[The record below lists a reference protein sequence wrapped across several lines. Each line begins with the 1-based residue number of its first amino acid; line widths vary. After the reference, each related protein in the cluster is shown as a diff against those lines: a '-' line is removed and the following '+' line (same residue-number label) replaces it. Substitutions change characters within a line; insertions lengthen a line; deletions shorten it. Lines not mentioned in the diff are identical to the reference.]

1 MSVRKLALAAAIAV
15 GAAMPAQAFEPSGV
29 ECIAPAGPGGGW
41 DFTCRTVGRLL
52 AENDFVDGRVQTT
65 NMPGGVGA
73 AAYGNVMAKRAD
85 DPNLIVA
92 TSTVGITQIAQGKY
106 PGGVDEM
113 RWLAMLGADVGVLMV
128 QKDAP
133 YDSVDDLMQVYKDDP
148 SSVPTGGSSNV
159 GGWDHLRLLLMAREA
174 GMAEDELRDIQ
185 WVQYSGGGDAVTQLI
200 GGHVKAV
207 LTDIG
212 EIGGFIKSGDVKVLA
227 VMSDE
232 RLDAFPDLPTAKEQG
247 LDLVG
252 YNWRGFY
259 MGGDVSDEAYNAWAD
274 IMREF
279 YATDAWQKAAVENGL
294 TPILRAGDEFDSFV
308 RQSKDDA
315 EAVSRA
321 IGVID

>member
-1 MSVRKLALAAAIAV
+1 MSFRKIALAAVISG
-15 GAAMPAQAFEPSGV
+15 GAMAPAQAFTPSGV

-52 AENDFVDGRVQTT
+52 SELDLIDGQVKTT

-73 AAYGNVMAKRAD
+73 VAFANVISKRPD
-85 DPNLIVA
+85 EPNLIVA

-106 PGGVDEM
+106 PGGVEDV
-113 RWLAMLGADVGVLMV
+113 RWLGMLGADVGVLLV
-128 QKDAP
+128 NNESEYESA
-133 YDSVDDLMQVYKDDP
+133 DDLMQAYMDDP
-148 SSVPTGGSSNV
+148 SAVPTGGSSSV
-159 GGWDHLRLLLMAREA
+159 GGWDHLRLLLMAEEA
-174 GMAEDELRDIQ
+174 GMAQDELPDIQ

-200 GGHVKAV
+200 GGHIEAV

-212 EIGGFIKSGDVKVLA
+212 EIGGFIKSGDARVLA

-232 RLDAFPDLPTAKEQG
+232 RLSAYPDAPTAKEQG

-259 MGGDVSDEAYNAWAD
+259 VGGEVSDEAYNGWAD
-274 IMREF
+274 IMADL
-279 YATDAWQKAAVENGL
+279 YATDAWKEAAENNGL
-294 TPILRAGDEFDSFV
+294 TPILRVGEEFNTFV

-321 IGVID
+321 IGVIE